1 MSEDRVGVR
10 LLFVDSG
17 VFHKE
22 ELELPASSVQGYDR
36 LIDVLQEDPEFLKGI
51 YLDLGRLCAAW
62 LVEGKD

>member
-22 ELELPASSVQGYDR
+22 ELKVPASSVQSYDR
-36 LIDVLQEDPEFLKGI
+36 LIDVLQEDPELLKGLH
-51 YLDLGRLCAAW
+51 LDFGRLCAAW
-62 LVEGKD
+62 LAEGKD